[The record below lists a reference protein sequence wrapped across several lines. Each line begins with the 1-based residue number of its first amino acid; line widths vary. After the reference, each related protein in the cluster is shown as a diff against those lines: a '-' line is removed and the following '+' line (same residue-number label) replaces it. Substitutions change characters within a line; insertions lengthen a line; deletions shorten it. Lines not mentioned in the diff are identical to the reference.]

1 LQQFSYVAMIF
12 EVPCAS
18 LESAAWLLVGENVV
32 VLFVCGSVHVLCL
45 CATQGSSPHAA
56 ATPGSQAKVGSELLP
71 GSILSSLTVELFGS
85 AVSGV

>member
-1 LQQFSYVAMIF
+1 M
-12 EVPCAS
+12 PCAS
-18 LESAAWLLVGENVV
+18 LESAAGLLVGENVV

-45 CATQGSSPHAA
+45 CETQGSPHAA
-56 ATPGSQAKVGSELLP
+56 ATPGSQANVGSELLT

>member
-1 LQQFSYVAMIF
+1 MIF

-18 LESAAWLLVGENVV
+18 LESAAGLLVGENLM
-32 VLFVCGSVHVLCL
+32 VLLVCGSVHVLCL
-45 CATQGSSPHAA
+45 CETQGSSPHAA
-56 ATPGSQAKVGSELLP
+56 AMPGSQAKVGSELLP